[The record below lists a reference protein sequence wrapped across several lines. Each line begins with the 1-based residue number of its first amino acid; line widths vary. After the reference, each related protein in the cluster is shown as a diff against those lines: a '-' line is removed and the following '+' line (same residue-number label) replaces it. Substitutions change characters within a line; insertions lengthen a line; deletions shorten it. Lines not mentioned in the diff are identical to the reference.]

1 MKKKNIL
8 SPGSISKL
16 AANINKELKK
26 MELDIKGRV
35 TIGYW
40 RIGRWVSLD
49 ILKNKDRAGY
59 GDHVYEQLVPLVN
72 LSEITLNRTVRLYRL
87 YPIPSTLT
95 ELSWSHFLSLMAVKD
110 EHQRKQLEHQAIA
123 KGWSSYELKDRIKA
137 AKGEP
142 RQGRAAAAA
151 KNPDGKKEAEEGIP
165 QLSVVRGPVNTF
177 ALVED
182 EGEKDL
188 LVDLGF
194 RLHWGFAQ
202 IKTMRLHNGGCV
214 QVRDDRFFKT
224 AVVPKEQL
232 FTYKAGVKKIIDG
245 DTLIARVH
253 LNFRMFI
260 TQKFRLRGID
270 CPEIATPE
278 GKRAK
283 RFVEERLKGLDFIVI
298 KTHKDTT
305 DKYERYL
312 TDVFYSPS
320 QKQKTLEPSVNTPA
334 FRFAPKGENGGG
346 LSGETDIDQIAK
358 EGNCLNQDLLDA
370 GLARLWQG

>member
-1 MKKKNIL
+1 M
-8 SPGSISKL
+8 
-16 AANINKELKK
+16 
-26 MELDIKGRV
+26 
-35 TIGYW
+35 
-40 RIGRWVSLD
+40 
-49 ILKNKDRAGY
+49 
-59 GDHVYEQLVPLVN
+59 
-72 LSEITLNRTVRLYRL
+72 
-87 YPIPSTLT
+87 
-95 ELSWSHFLSLMAVKD
+95 
-110 EHQRKQLEHQAIA
+110 
-123 KGWSSYELKDRIKA
+123 
-137 AKGEP
+137 
-142 RQGRAAAAA
+142 
-151 KNPDGKKEAEEGIP
+151 
-165 QLSVVRGPVNTF
+165 NTF

-283 RFVEERLKGLDFIVI
+283 RFVEERLKGCDFIVI

-312 TDVFYSPS
+312 ADIFYR
-320 QKQKTLEPSVNTPA
+320 A
-334 FRFAPKGENGGG
+334 REND
-346 LSGETDIDQIAK
+346 LQIVAG
-358 EGNCLNQDLLDA
+358 EGNYLNQDLLDA

>member
-8 SPGSISKL
+8 SQSSISKL
-16 AANINKELKK
+16 AANINKELRK

-40 RIGRWVSLD
+40 RIGCWVALD

-59 GDHVYEQLVPLVN
+59 GEQLLKKLVPLVS
-72 LSEITLNRTVRLYRL
+72 LSERTLERTVRLYRDH
-87 YPIPSTLT
+87 PISSHVTKLT
-95 ELSWSHFLSLMAVKD
+95 WTHFLHLMGVKD
-110 EHQRKQLEHQAIA
+110 ENQRKQLEHQAIV
-123 KGWSSYELKDRIKA
+123 KGWDSQELKHKIK
-137 AKGEP
+137 
-142 RQGRAAAAA
+142 AAAAA
-151 KNPDGKKEAEEGIP
+151 KNPDGSKIAEEIP
-165 QLSVVRGPVNTF
+165 QLAVVRGPVNTF

-188 LVDLGF
+188 PAGRQDLLVDLGF

-202 IKTMRLHNGGCV
+202 IKRMHLQNGGCV
-214 QVRDDRFFKT
+214 QVRDDRFFKI

-270 CPEIATPE
+270 CPEINTPE

-283 RFVEERLKGLDFIVI
+283 RFVEERLKGCDFIVI

-312 TDVFYSPS
+312 ADVFY
-320 QKQKTLEPSVNTPA
+320 LA
-334 FRFAPKGENGGG
+334 GESD
-346 LSGETDIDQIAK
+346 LQIVAG
-358 EGNCLNQDLLDA
+358 EGNYLNQDLLDA
-370 GLARLWQG
+370 GLARLWQD

>member
-1 MKKKNIL
+1 MKKKSIL
-8 SPGSISKL
+8 SPSGISRL
-16 AANINKELKK
+16 ADNINKELKN
-26 MELDIKGRV
+26 MELDLKGRMTV
-35 TIGYW
+35 GYW
-40 RIGRWVSLD
+40 RVGRWIARD
-49 ILKNKDRAGY
+49 ILENKDRASY
-59 GDHVYEQLVPLVN
+59 GDHVYEQLVPLVDM
-72 LSEITLNRTVRLYRL
+72 SETTLKRTVRFHRL
-87 YPIPSTLT
+87 YPIRSNLT
-95 ELSWSHFLSLMAVKD
+95 ELTWSHFLYLMAVKD
-110 EHQRKQLEHQAIA
+110 ENQRKQLEHQAIV
-123 KGWSSYELKDRIKA
+123 KGWDSQELKRKIS
-137 AKGEP
+137 
-142 RQGRAAAAA
+142 AAAAA
-151 KNPDGKKEAEEGIP
+151 KNPDGKKEAEEEVP

-182 EGEKDL
+182 EGEEDL

-270 CPEIATPE
+270 CPEINTPE
-278 GKRAK
+278 GRRAK
-283 RFVEERLKGLDFIVI
+283 RFVEKRLNGLDFIVI

-305 DKYERYL
+305 DKYDRYL
-312 TDVFYSPS
+312 ADIFY
-320 QKQKTLEPSVNTPA
+320 
-334 FRFAPKGENGGG
+334 
-346 LSGETDIDQIAK
+346 LSGETDIDKIAK
-358 EGNCLNQDLLDA
+358 EGNYLNQDLLDA
-370 GLARLWQG
+370 GLARLWQNGK

>member
-1 MKKKNIL
+1 M
-8 SPGSISKL
+8 
-16 AANINKELKK
+16 
-26 MELDIKGRV
+26 
-35 TIGYW
+35 
-40 RIGRWVSLD
+40 
-49 ILKNKDRAGY
+49 
-59 GDHVYEQLVPLVN
+59 
-72 LSEITLNRTVRLYRL
+72 
-87 YPIPSTLT
+87 
-95 ELSWSHFLSLMAVKD
+95 
-110 EHQRKQLEHQAIA
+110 
-123 KGWSSYELKDRIKA
+123 
-137 AKGEP
+137 
-142 RQGRAAAAA
+142 
-151 KNPDGKKEAEEGIP
+151 
-165 QLSVVRGPVNTF
+165 NTF

-182 EGEKDL
+182 EGEEDL

-202 IKTMRLHNGGCV
+202 IKRMRLHNGGCV
-214 QVRDDRFFKT
+214 QVRDDHFFKT

-232 FTYKAGVKKIIDG
+232 FTYKAAVKKIIDG

-334 FRFAPKGENGGG
+334 FRFAPKGKTAGVCP
-346 LSGETDIDQIAK
+346 AK
-358 EGNCLNQDLLDA
+358 LTSIKSQRKGTA
-370 GLARLWQG
+370 

>member
-16 AANINKELKK
+16 AANIQREIRQ

-40 RIGRWVSLD
+40 RIGRWVNRE

-59 GDHVYEQLVPLVN
+59 GDHVYEQLAPKVS
-72 LSEITLNRTVRLYRL
+72 LSKRTLERTVQLYRT
-87 YPIPSTLT
+87 YPIASRLT
-95 ELSWSHFLSLMAVKD
+95 QLPWSHFLHLMTVKD
-110 EHQRKQLEHQAIA
+110 EKQRKQLEHQAIL
-123 KGWSSYELKDRIKA
+123 KGWSVDELKDKITMIQATTEVR
-137 AKGEP
+137 
-142 RQGRAAAAA
+142 
-151 KNPDGKKEAEEGIP
+151 DSKKDAEKEIP
-165 QLSVVRGPVNTF
+165 QLTVVRGQVNTF

-182 EGEKDL
+182 EEEEDP

-245 DTLIARVH
+245 DTLNARVH

-270 CPEIATPE
+270 CPEINTPE

-283 RFVEERLKGLDFIVI
+283 RFVEERLKGCDFIVI

-312 TDVFYSPS
+312 ADIFY
-320 QKQKTLEPSVNTPA
+320 
-334 FRFAPKGENGGG
+334 
-346 LSGETDIDQIAK
+346 LSGETDIDKIAK
-358 EGNCLNQDLLDA
+358 EGNYLNQDLLDA

>member
-1 MKKKNIL
+1 MKKNLAQGNI
-8 SPGSISKL
+8 SRL
-16 AANINKELKK
+16 AANIKRELQN
-26 MELDIKGRV
+26 MEVDIKGRV

-40 RIGRWVSLD
+40 RVGRWIARDL
-49 ILKNKDRAGY
+49 LENKDRAGY
-59 GDHVYEQLVPLVN
+59 GDHLYKDLVPLVS
-72 LSEITLNRTVRLYRL
+72 LSERTLERTVRLYRD
-87 YPIPSTLT
+87 YPISSHVTKLT
-95 ELSWSHFLSLMAVKD
+95 WTHFLHLMTVKD
-110 EHQRKQLEHQAIA
+110 EDQRKQLEHQAIV
-123 KGWSSYELKDRIKA
+123 KGWDSQELKSKIKA
-137 AKGEP
+137 AT
-142 RQGRAAAAA
+142 AA
-151 KNPDGKKEAEEGIP
+151 KNPDGKKEAEEEVP
-165 QLSVVRGPVNTF
+165 QLAVVRGPVNTF

-202 IKTMRLHNGGCV
+202 IKRMRLHNGACV

-232 FTYKAGVKKIIDG
+232 FTYKAEVKKIIDG

-270 CPEIATPE
+270 CPEIDTPE

-283 RFVEERLKGLDFIVI
+283 RFVEERLKGCDFIVI

-312 TDVFYSPS
+312 ADIFYRARENDL
-320 QKQKTLEPSVNTPA
+320 QSVA
-334 FRFAPKGENGGG
+334 G
-346 LSGETDIDQIAK
+346 
-358 EGNCLNQDLLDA
+358 EGNYLNQDLLNA
-370 GLARLWQG
+370 GLARVWVA